1 MTVLAGDQGPKVHSG
16 SDSEGGSQR
25 QDMLLPPL
33 PSQLGPMLITVTLS
47 IVNQVG
53 MFGSNVLRMD
63 MHT

>member
-1 MTVLAGDQGPKVHSG
+1 MHFG

-25 QDMLLPPL
+25 QDMLVPPL
-33 PSQLGPMLITVTLS
+33 PSQLGPMLTRVTLA

-53 MFGSNVLRMD
+53 MFGSNVLRTASALD